1 MFRKYGRWLKL
12 TIKPAKLKSKSS
24 GSAVVEINHC
34 LYLLGGIANMQMWNF
49 RYITNFKKRCLKKV
63 GLVDCSTW
71 MKNTPNYWFFF
82 LSFFSLRND
91 AWKCLSPEQDE
102 RIRPLVCSGI
112 LIFFDYFFDKK
123 ILIYVCKILISR
135 IFFFFQMKVE
145 EVFIYLEVILTDTR

>member
-34 LYLLGGIANMQMWNF
+34 LYFLGGIANMQMWNF

-71 MKNTPNYWFFF
+71 LKNTPNYWFFSYPF
-82 LSFFSLRND
+82 SALEMMHGSVYHQNKMKEFGLWFAQVFWFFS
-91 AWKCLSPEQDE
+91 
-102 RIRPLVCSGI
+102 
-112 LIFFDYFFDKK
+112 

>member
-34 LYLLGGIANMQMWNF
+34 LYFLGGIANMQMWNF

-71 MKNTPNYWFFF
+71 LKNTPNYWFFSYPF
-82 LSFFSLRND
+82 SALEMMHGSVYHQNKMKEFGLWFAQVFWFFS
-91 AWKCLSPEQDE
+91 
-102 RIRPLVCSGI
+102 I
-112 LIFFDYFFDKK
+112 IFLKKK